1 MAQAPVIIRN
11 RVRLP
16 WESILSFNKKIV
28 MIMKKYIQMV
38 MISFLLV
45 ITVVSCDKLL
55 ETEPTTAVG
64 SDVIIT
70 TPSGIEAILTS
81 AYDRL
86 RDENLYRY
94 QIPACPEVL
103 ADNSALHP
111 VNSGRFRNQ
120 AQNQIGSH
128 FPTGTWSVAYRLIN
142 EANII
147 IAGVEQTAT
156 TQAHKDRLKGEALFL
171 RGMAYQELLRI
182 YSYEPNH
189 PKASEWNKGVIM
201 RITPVLG
208 FSDADLRPR
217 GTILEG
223 YQRVETDYLDALS
236 LLENNDRGNVY
247 YADVAAVHAGLA
259 RLYLY
264 WEKWGDAQFHAQ
276 QAFAK
281 AKGSLQ
287 DFSTS
292 GNIFTQMPNP
302 ESIFELSFDIPH
314 GSSGS
319 LNAVTH
325 PPPGW
330 FDALPSQEL
339 LDLYEEND
347 LRNNLF
353 AVHTDGYPFILKY
366 TGAAG
371 TNTDHIP
378 VFRVAEMLL
387 IQAEAFYEMEQEGN
401 AITALEALREKRGLA
416 AYENPPSG
424 VALLNE
430 IYDERRRELAFEGHR
445 WFDLKRRAMDVP
457 KPSVSGNPTVPWD
470 DIRILANL
478 STTEVENNE
487 FLDNNPGY

>member
-1 MAQAPVIIRN
+1 MKILKHIR
-11 RVRLP
+11 LGLL
-16 WESILSFNKKIV
+16 SIVLTAG
-28 MIMKKYIQMV
+28 
-38 MISFLLV
+38 L
-45 ITVVSCDKLL
+45 VSCEGLL
-55 ETEPTTAVG
+55 NTEPTVAVS

-70 TPSGIEAILTS
+70 TASGMDAILVS

-94 QIPACPEVL
+94 QIPAAPEVL
-103 ADNSALHP
+103 ADNSFLHP

-120 AQNQIGSH
+120 AENQIGSH
-128 FPTGTWSVAYRLIN
+128 FPTGTWSTAYRLIN

-147 IAGVEQTAT
+147 IFGADQTVT
-156 TQAHKDRLKGEALFL
+156 SQAHKDRLKGEALFL
-171 RGMAYQELLRI
+171 RGIAYQELLRI

-189 PKASEWNKGVIM
+189 PKIAEWDKGVIM
-201 RITPVLG
+201 RTTPVLG
-208 FSDADLRPR
+208 LSDADFRAR
-217 GTILEG
+217 GTVLEG
-223 YQRVETDYLDALS
+223 YQQIEKDYLDALP
-236 LLENNDRGNVY
+236 LLQNNDRGSVY
-247 YADVAAVHAGLA
+247 YVDEATVHAGLA

-264 WEKWGDAQFHAQ
+264 WEKWSDALYHAE
-276 QAFAK
+276 QAFSK

-292 GNIFTQMPNP
+292 GNIFTYLPNP

-330 FDALPSQEL
+330 FDALPSAEL
-339 LDLYEEND
+339 LALYEPED
-347 LRNNLF
+347 LRNNLY
-353 AVHTDGYPFILKY
+353 AVHTDGYPYILKY
-366 TGAAG
+366 TGSVG

-387 IQAEAFYEMEQEGN
+387 IQAEAHYEMDNEPLAVQ
-401 AITALEALREKRGLA
+401 ALETLRTKRGLGL
-416 AYENPPSG
+416 YVTPPTG
-424 VALLNE
+424 AALLDE

-445 WFDLKRRAMDVP
+445 WFDLKRRAMTVP
-457 KPSVSGNPTVPWD
+457 KPAIPGHLPVPWD

-478 STTEVENNE
+478 SNTEVENNPN
-487 FLDNNPGY
+487 LDNNPGY

>member
-1 MAQAPVIIRN
+1 M
-11 RVRLP
+11 
-16 WESILSFNKKIV
+16 K
-28 MIMKKYIQMV
+28 MIKFIQLV
-38 MISFLLV
+38 MISSLL
-45 ITVVSCDKLL
+45 ILAFASCDKLL
-55 ETEPTTAVG
+55 DTEPTVAVS

-70 TPSGIEAILTS
+70 TASGMDAVLTS

-111 VNSGRFRNQ
+111 VNSGRFRGQ
-120 AQNQIGSH
+120 AENQIGSH

-147 IAGVEQTAT
+147 IFGVDKTVT

-171 RGMAYQELLRI
+171 RAIAYQELLRI

-189 PKASEWNKGVIM
+189 PKANEWNKGVII
-201 RITPVLG
+201 RTSPVLG

-217 GTILEG
+217 GTVLEG
-223 YQRVETDYLDALS
+223 YQRAETDYLEALG
-236 LLENNDRGNVY
+236 LLENNDRGSVF

-264 WEKWGDAQFHAQ
+264 WERWSDAQHHAQ
-276 QAFAK
+276 QALSK

-292 GNIFTQMPNP
+292 GNIFTQLPNP

-339 LDLYEEND
+339 LALYEEDD

-353 AVHTDGYPFILKY
+353 AVHTDGYPYILKY
-366 TGAAG
+366 TGSVG

-378 VFRVAEMLL
+378 VFRVAEMIL
-387 IQAEAFYEMEQEGN
+387 IQAEAFFELNNEGN
-401 AITALEALREKRGLA
+401 AILALETLRGKRGLGA
-416 AYENPPSG
+416 FENPPSG
-424 VALLNE
+424 TALLNE
-430 IYDERRRELAFEGHR
+430 IYNERRRELAFEGHR
-445 WFDLKRRAMDVP
+445 WFDLKRRALDVP
-457 KPSVSGNPTVPWD
+457 KPAVSGNSPVPWD
-470 DIRILANL
+470 DIRILSNL
-478 STTEVENNE
+478 STTEVQNNPN
-487 FLDNNPGY
+487 LDQNPGY